1 MYIWSKIFSFYHE
14 TSNILIS
21 LLFKDKSLMTD
32 SPQNFTVM
40 SKTKLELL
48 VLWKTVISISINAI
62 IFERIYLFHRTSNQS
77 LRLEIDIVVKM
88 IYDI

>member
-1 MYIWSKIFSFYHE
+1 M
-14 TSNILIS
+14 N
-21 LLFKDKSLMTD
+21 D

-48 VLWKTVISISINAI
+48 VLWKTVISISVDAI
-62 IFERIYLFHRTSNQS
+62 IFEHMYFFSPRTLNQS
-77 LRLEIDIVVKM
+77 LGLEIDIVVKM